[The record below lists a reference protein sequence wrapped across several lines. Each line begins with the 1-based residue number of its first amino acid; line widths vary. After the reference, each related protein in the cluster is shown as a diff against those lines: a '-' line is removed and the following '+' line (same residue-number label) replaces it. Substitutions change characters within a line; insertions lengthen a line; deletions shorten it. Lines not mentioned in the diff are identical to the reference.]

1 MGQKSDQI
9 SPASPRR
16 WRLGREIT
24 LTLLVKLALII
35 AIKFAFFS
43 DPVDKGGVE
52 RRMQD
57 VFSAAPVAS
66 RPNALNESPKEN
78 P

>member
-1 MGQKSDQI
+1 MGQKSERI
-9 SPASPRR
+9 SPVTPRR
-16 WRLGREIT
+16 WRLRREIT

-35 AIKFAFFS
+35 AIKLVFFS

-66 RPNALNESPKEN
+66 RPSALNESPKEN